1 MRTSGSK
8 CHAFISQS
16 SPKRRAPYGRGRKKE
31 KEKRTTKSGIHR
43 EDAILKIVLKHLEQ
57 PKACAVVLFVDFS
70 SAFNTIRLHILLER
84 MKTTRGN
91 AFTIKWY
98 HSFMTGISQLVRV
111 NRTHSLSLT
120 TNPGA
125 PQGCV
130 YSPLL
135 YTLYTSDC
143 KSTTSGSFT
152 VKFADDSAVHSVL
165 FAHND
170 IDTCFSEMN

>member
-1 MRTSGSK
+1 MHSSHTVLQSGQ
-8 CHAFISQS
+8 FLTE
-16 SPKRRAPYGRGRKKE
+16 GGERKKE
-31 KEKRTTKSGIHR
+31 RKKQKQKRTTKTGIHR

-84 MKTTRGN
+84 MTAIKVN

-98 HSFMTGISQLVRV
+98 HSFLTGRSQLVRV

-120 TNPGA
+120 TNAGA

-130 YSPLL
+130 CSPLL
-135 YTLYTSDC
+135 YALYTSDC
-143 KSTTSGSFT
+143 TSTTSGSFT
-152 VKFADDSAVHSVL
+152 VKFAHDSAVHSVL

>member
-8 CHAFISQS
+8 CHAFISHS
-16 SPKRRAPYGRGRKKE
+16 SPKRRAPYGRVRKK
-31 KEKRTTKSGIHR
+31 KKKKKSGIHR
-43 EDAILKIVLKHLEQ
+43 EDAILIFFLKHLEQ

-84 MKTTRGN
+84 MKAMRVN
-91 AFTIKWY
+91 AFAIEWY
-98 HSFMTGISQLVRV
+98 NSFMTGISQLVRL

-143 KSTTSGSFT
+143 TSTTSGSFT

-170 IDTCFSEMN
+170 IDTCLSEMN

>member
-1 MRTSGSK
+1 MSYIHLTQFSK
-8 CHAFISQS
+8 AESSLRKREEKRKRKKKKKKEQQKAAFIEKTQS
-16 SPKRRAPYGRGRKKE
+16 LKKN
-31 KEKRTTKSGIHR
+31 
-43 EDAILKIVLKHLEQ
+43 LKHLEQ

-70 SAFNTIRLHILLER
+70 SVFNTIRLHILLER
-84 MKTTRGN
+84 MKTMRGN

-143 KSTTSGSFT
+143 TSTTSGSFT